1 VRSTRK
7 HRKLLIVAAAA
18 ALTTCLGAVPADAAR
33 SGPVR
38 SDHHNKCITL
48 NYIEKLIRYYPESD
62 HVTGVGVFGE
72 YYDEMYL
79 TTTSTDKKATG
90 IGTFDTLYTD
100 PATGHIM
107 EWVTEQWQFPD
118 GTFVGSGLFDRNE
131 MLRGEWMHT
140 PLVGS
145 SGRYVGMKGH
155 IDWRAIDLDKP
166 GNPPAQDVI
175 VLCRS

>member
-1 VRSTRK
+1 MRTR
-7 HRKLLIVAAAA
+7 RARRTLLAMAAVAAVAITG
-18 ALTTCLGAVPADAAR
+18 LVAVPADAS
-33 SGPVR
+33 SGVGP
-38 SDHHNKCITL
+38 DHGSRCITL
-48 NYIEKLIRYYPESD
+48 NYIEKLIKYYPESD
-62 HVTGVGVFGE
+62 HITGTGVFGE

-90 IGTFDTLYTD
+90 IGTFDTLYLD
-100 PATGHIM
+100 PRTGHIM

-131 MLRGEWMHT
+131 MLAGEWMHT
-140 PLVGS
+140 PLVGA
-145 SGRYVGMKGH
+145 SGRYLGMKGH

-175 VLCRS
+175 VLCRG